1 MDTPDVLAWRDGYIE
16 ALDQTALPHQVRTL
30 RITTVDQLVE
40 AITTLAVR
48 GAPVLGAAGALGVA
62 LAVRQGGREGW
73 DAARL
78 DAEIKRI
85 ADARPTAVNL
95 RREVTAVAGCIPQ
108 GRAAVE
114 AAALAVVGS
123 SVTASERISRRGA
136 DWLRQTCGPGRLR
149 IHTHCNTGSLACLG
163 WGTAL
168 GVIRALH
175 ADGALAHVIVDETRP
190 LLQGARLTCWE
201 LGQLGIEHRLACDGA
216 APFLISQ
223 HLADAV
229 VVGADRVAAN
239 GDVANKIGTY
249 SLALA
254 ARAAGIP
261 FLVAA
266 PESTLD
272 SSTPSGAAIP
282 IELRADEE
290 VTGQAAPAGTRALNF
305 AFDITP
311 AELVS
316 AVVTEER
323 VIPRLSRRLFRWPP
337 LEAELALRV
346 GEAAVAVD
354 ADGFLRRV
362 GHDDERARAERPAR
376 KNASAPDQ
384 RPGQAP
390 AAGPGVG
397 LDVLVTGQ
405 PAAGVAHPELGQQ
418 AAVGERAEPGRLPRL
433 GQPPP
438 GPGPPVQV
446 GAAVAVAADAQ
457 VARLLPVVVGF
468 QPPDLGFGV
477 LARRRLGRGAAQHGG
492 ALELQA
498 RGQELRRYLLRV
510 VPGVH
515 AQREVLGLREL
526 GGEPGQPAVPGAR
539 FRPAGEQQEVAP
551 PEGGVVRAAD
561 DRVVAPVGDLGPL
574 EPAQRQVGTEA
585 ERRYLHRPIL
595 AGGSVSSVCGE

>member
-95 RREVTAVAGCIPQ
+95 RREVTAVAGSIPQ

-114 AAALAVVGS
+114 AAALAVIGS
-123 SVTASERISRRGA
+123 SVTASEQISRRGA
-136 DWLRQTCGPGRLR
+136 DWLRQACGPGRLR

-261 FLVAA
+261 FVVAA

-272 SSTPSGAAIP
+272 SSTPSGTAIP

-323 VIPRLSRRLFRWPP
+323 VILRLSRRLSRWPP

-346 GEAAVAVD
+346 GEAAGAVD

-362 GHDDERARAERPAR
+362 GHDDERAHAERLGRVNAR
-376 KNASAPDQ
+376 APDQ
-384 RPGQAP
+384 RPRQAP

-405 PAAGVAHPELGQQ
+405 PAAGVAHPELGHQ
-418 AAVGERAEPGRLPRL
+418 AAFGERAEPGRPPRL

-446 GAAVAVAADAQ
+446 RAAVAVAADAQ

-477 LARRRLGRGAAQHGG
+477 LARRRLDRGAAQHGG

-498 RGQELRRYLLRV
+498 RGQELRRYLRGL

-526 GGEPGQPAVPGAR
+526 GGEPGQPAAPGAG
-539 FRPAGEQQEVAP
+539 FRPAGE
-551 PEGGVVRAAD
+551 
-561 DRVVAPVGDLGPL
+561 
-574 EPAQRQVGTEA
+574 
-585 ERRYLHRPIL
+585 
-595 AGGSVSSVCGE
+595 